1 MQRVL
6 SNEGAKTSLKF
17 VKEKRYRM
25 ERTDKSG
32 KKDVEES
39 YVNLYPKPFGCI
51 EFYVNIQTW
60 TLYRLLHTH
69 THARVRIHIF
79 SILPIVNCMILY

>member
-6 SNEGAKTSLKF
+6 SDEGAETSLKF

-39 YVNLYPKPFGCI
+39 YVNSYPKLFGYREGFMLIFKRGLCI
-51 EFYVNIQTW
+51 IT
-60 TLYRLLHTH
+60 THTH
-69 THARVRIHIF
+69 TYVYIHIF
-79 SILPIVNCMILY
+79 SILPIINYMILY